1 MKYFSFLYMPS
12 VIKLC
17 KVLLTFYVEFYV
29 LINYVIIT
37 VLVSIYLCRIEVVQR
52 LSNTNAHMENI
63 QRYAKCLNV

>member
-1 MKYFSFLYMPS
+1 MPS

-29 LINYVIIT
+29 LVNYVIIT

>member
-1 MKYFSFLYMPS
+1 MSS

-29 LINYVIIT
+29 LVNYVIIT
-37 VLVSIYLCRIEVVQR
+37 VLVPIYHCRIEVVQR
-52 LSNTNAHMENI
+52 LSNTNAYMENI

>member
-1 MKYFSFLYMPS
+1 MTS

-29 LINYVIIT
+29 LVNYVIIT
-37 VLVSIYLCRIEVVQR
+37 VLVLIYFCHIEVVQR
-52 LSNTNAHMENI
+52 LSNTNMENI